1 MTSGLMKG
9 CLTFHACRKLYLS
22 REKVNNFSLQIIEK
36 SISKLN
42 AVTKVLASSETTT
55 VSELM
60 VISDAV
66 VRVTGNSEVLTQN
79 ARVTIKVKGNKR
91 K

>member
-1 MTSGLMKG
+1 M
-9 CLTFHACRKLYLS
+9 
-22 REKVNNFSLQIIEK
+22 QIIEK

-66 VRVTGNSEVLTQN
+66 VRVTENSEVLTQN
-79 ARVTIKVKGNKR
+79 ARVTIKVKGIKENNHPA
-91 K
+91 